1 MTNHWLDDFESE
13 RDRLY
18 DLSLYQ
24 NELFKAIEERIIVVN
39 SLKAINYR
47 IEKLKLKIE
56 ENS

>member
-1 MTNHWLDDFESE
+1 MTNHWLDDFENE

-24 NELFKAIEERIIVVN
+24 NELSKAIEEKMLIEN

-47 IEKLKLKIE
+47 IEKLKLQIE